1 MIISLPTGDVLVKH
15 VESKDIDEDNFYVH
29 MVDLVRL
36 VLPNY
41 APTVP
46 GKVKERMEG
55 ILKVYKI
62 EGQGRFKFIPASQA
76 ISFLDNIH
84 INTRLNTMYVM
95 QELSKSLKGLI

>member
-1 MIISLPTGDVLVKH
+1 MIISLPTGDVLVQH
-15 VESKDIDEDNFYVH
+15 IDDENGFYVH

-46 GKVKERMEG
+46 VKIQKQMEG
-55 ILKVYKI
+55 VLEVYTI
-62 EGQGRFKFIPASQA
+62 TGQGNYKFIPANQA

-84 INTRLNTMYVM
+84 VNTRLDTMYVM

>member
-1 MIISLPTGDVLVKH
+1 MIISLPTGDVLIKH
-15 VESKDIDEDNFYVH
+15 VDENQFYVH

-46 GKVKERMEG
+46 GKVQERMG
-55 ILKVYKI
+55 GTLKVYTLSD
-62 EGQGRFKFIPASQA
+62 EGNFRFIPIRQA
-76 ISFLDNIH
+76 ISFIDNIH
-84 INTRLNTMYVM
+84 VNTRLDTMYVM

>member
-1 MIISLPTGDVLVKH
+1 MIISLPTGDVLVEH
-15 VESKDIDEDNFYVH
+15 ADDENQFYVH

-46 GKVKERMEG
+46 GKVQERMGGVLEVYRIDGEG
-55 ILKVYKI
+55 NN
-62 EGQGRFKFIPASQA
+62 KFIPIRQA
-76 ISFLDNIH
+76 ISFIDNIH
-84 INTRLNTMYVM
+84 INTRLDTMYVM